1 MEIIVQSRN
10 SEQTVSFA
18 AEEIRRYLTRML
30 AGEEGVF
37 SVFLEV
43 SGTEKADSFR
53 LTMDSAGGTITG
65 SNPRSVLLG
74 VYD

>member
-1 MEIIVQSRN
+1 MEMIVLSRS

-43 SGTEKADSFR
+43 SGDHGEKADSFSI
-53 LTMDSAGGTITG
+53 SAHCSAI
-65 SNPRSVLLG
+65 
-74 VYD
+74 